1 MKKIKDK
8 IYRKNGKLLEIG
20 CGSGALLKFFSN
32 KMKIY
37 GVDYSPQLLSIAKK
51 AIPSGKFYLTE
62 AKKIYFSNGY
72 FDSVVMYSCIQYFPN
87 KNYFLK
93 VLFKIEKYLKKGG
106 SLYIGEIVDKDKLKQ
121 FEKYRMRQISY
132 SDYKRKYGGKENS
145 KLKHFAISRKAI
157 VSILSKK
164 FFDIEISNSV
174 KRGKE
179 IDFFRFNINCVKK

>member
-51 AIPSGKFYLTE
+51 SNTKWKILFNRSKKKF
-62 AKKIYFSNGY
+62 IFSNGY

-87 KNYFLK
+87 KK
-93 VLFKIEKYLKKGG
+93 LF
-106 SLYIGEIVDKDKLKQ
+106 
-121 FEKYRMRQISY
+121 F
-132 SDYKRKYGGKENS
+132 
-145 KLKHFAISRKAI
+145 
-157 VSILSKK
+157 
-164 FFDIEISNSV
+164 
-174 KRGKE
+174 
-179 IDFFRFNINCVKK
+179 